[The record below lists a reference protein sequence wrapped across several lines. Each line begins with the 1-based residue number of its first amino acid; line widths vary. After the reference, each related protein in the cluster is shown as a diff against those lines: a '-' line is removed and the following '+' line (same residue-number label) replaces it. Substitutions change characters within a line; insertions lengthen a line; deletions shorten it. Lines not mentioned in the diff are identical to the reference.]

1 MDDPIDPGPSK
12 VTDAALTFFLMLCF
26 VTPFALF
33 VAGVGGMLVAFA
45 SKPAGI
51 VVAVIVGG
59 TFLALTAAPIYR
71 WVRGGRRGT
80 AIRVT
85 EVMALVVF
93 PAWGLLYNHFVAEP
107 TCEVSQCSDMIFRP
121 FAEPEVLGLVAL
133 HALTVVAYC
142 ISRRRPGALRPHSEA
157 LVHATLLAGVLA
169 HLVIGAHIAPWT
181 AKAFLFPPALLPC
194 FGPVITVTLY
204 AAELYGRL
212 RRRGREA
219 AMVPEPSLA
228 PTAYRHAPPEP
239 GLAPLRLHRRGLLR
253 AVGLAPVVLGL
264 HAVLQALWLGR
275 AGGALQVFTRTCDQ
289 VLSLQQVVILPQD
302 CHYLC
307 TVAARGHAW
316 LVRPERLGRRGGVP
330 IVVNRQLA
338 IANAFEDLLRERWP
352 RFGRLARRVYDRLGL
367 PVSRYIRRP
376 WLADL
381 TYLAMKPAEWLFAA
395 ALLLLDRGDPEA
407 RIDRMYR

>member
-1 MDDPIDPGPSK
+1 MDDPIEPGPSK
-12 VTDAALTFFLMLCF
+12 VTDAALTFFLLLSF
-26 VTPFALF
+26 VTPFALV
-33 VAGVGGMLVAFA
+33 VAGIFAALLGFA
-45 SKPAGI
+45 SKPGGLVAACIAGG
-51 VVAVIVGG
+51 AV
-59 TFLALTAAPIYR
+59 LLLSAAPIYR
-71 WVRGGRRGT
+71 WVRDKGRSKALR
-80 AIRVT
+80 IT
-85 EVMALVVF
+85 EAMAFVVL
-93 PAWGLLYNHFVAEP
+93 PVWGLFYNHFLAEP
-107 TCEVSQCSDMIFRP
+107 TCEVGACSDRIFRP
-121 FAEPEVLGLVAL
+121 FAEPEVFGLVAL

-142 ISRRRPGALRPHSEA
+142 ISRRRPRALRPYSEA
-157 LVHATLLAGVLA
+157 LVHATLLAGVLV
-169 HLVIGAHIAPWT
+169 HIVIGVHIAPWT
-181 AKAFLFPPALLPC
+181 AKAFLVPPLLLPC
-194 FGPVITVTLY
+194 FAPVTTVILY
-204 AAELYGRL
+204 SAELHGRL

-219 AMVPEPSLA
+219 AMIPEPNLA
-228 PTAYRHAPPEP
+228 PTAYRHAPPEAVLP
-239 GLAPLRLHRRGLLR
+239 PLRLHLRGLLR
-253 AVGLAPVVLGL
+253 AIGLAPVVLGL

-275 AGGALQVFTRTCDQ
+275 TDAAIRVFTRTCDQ

-316 LVRPERLGRRGGVP
+316 LVRPERLGRRGGIP

-352 RFGRLARRVYDRLGL
+352 RFGRLARRVYDRVGL

-395 ALLLLDRGDPEA
+395 ALLLLDRGDPEE